1 MQKRPTWKYPK
12 DFWQRYKSNAVEESY
27 IFQQTVQEQ
36 LDIHGGKIF
45 LVAGKES
52 SCNAGDPS
60 LSPGSGK
67 SPGKE
72 IGYPLQYS
80 WAFLVA
86 QMIKNPLAIRE
97 TWVRSLGQ
105 EVGMATHSSILTW
118 RIPMDRDPGGLQ
130 SMGSQKVGHDWATKY
145 SIAQGKSI
153 NFDLSLTSFLKV
165 IQNGSHN

>member
-97 TWVRSLGQ
+97 TWVQSLGWEDPLEKGTGYPLNILASCLENSPDRGACQ
-105 EVGMATHSSILTW
+105 ATVHGVAESQTQ
-118 RIPMDRDPGGLQ
+118 MCEFHFQ
-130 SMGSQKVGHDWATKY
+130 S
-145 SIAQGKSI
+145 
-153 NFDLSLTSFLKV
+153 
-165 IQNGSHN
+165 